1 MTQIVNSLYLT
12 QFGFKLPKS
21 GETILD
27 IHTQKYNYSYRV
39 LKGLFS
45 SFLHSQGLNFWE
57 PKLIIYISK
66 AQEEKYQLHLDS

>member
-45 SFLHSQGLNFWE
+45 SFLHSQGLNF
-57 PKLIIYISK
+57 
-66 AQEEKYQLHLDS
+66 